1 MQKLPVE
8 LFHCILD
15 NLDTKTI
22 IFSVRH
28 VCRLFRS
35 LVNNYDRYVL
45 NLTLVSK
52 RDLILFCRLINPN
65 NVISLTLSNE
75 EQTSNQIDFFISL
88 VRLRQFTRLH
98 SINLLH
104 INESQLN
111 FILEQINLNS
121 LTSFS
126 FGIKQYD
133 DRRINTMN
141 NFLTSMVSKS
151 NFRKIE
157 FNLTKERLS
166 QISWPLDC
174 SIQYLIVNQN
184 VTMDNLLIILQCSP
198 HLHTIILKETL
209 DEIINHVSLK
219 FASPIYFRQL
229 TSLTMENF
237 RETVDDLESF
247 LLLTPSLVH
256 LKLVGNRSMFD
267 GKRWEQFIE
276 INLPNLDKFE
286 FYFDYWSSDEKTSA
300 YLELII
306 ASFRTPFWIEH
317 KKWFVNCACDI
328 KRSYTVYLYS
338 IPICKSFLKYEVA
351 MDKNSLFNHMTTM
364 DDNQFIKSDVNALNL
379 TLNKILADYI
389 HEKLDLNSYI
399 CDLDPFNFSYLKNF
413 NLK

>member
-8 LFHCILD
+8 LLHCILD

-22 IFSVRH
+22 VFSVRH

-35 LVNNYDRYVL
+35 LGNNYDRYVL
-45 NLTLVSK
+45 NLTLISK
-52 RDLILFCRLINPN
+52 RNLILLCRLINPN
-65 NVISLTLSNE
+65 NVVSLILSNE
-75 EQTSNQIDFFISL
+75 EQTSSQIDFFISL
-88 VRLRQFTRLH
+88 VHLRQFTRLR
-98 SINLLH
+98 SITLLH
-104 INESQLN
+104 TNESQLN
-111 FILEQINLNS
+111 FILERINLNF

-126 FGIKQYD
+126 FSIKKYD
-133 DRRINTMN
+133 DRHINTTN

-151 NFRKIE
+151 NIRRIE
-157 FNLTKERLS
+157 LNLSNARLS
-166 QISWPLDC
+166 QISWSLDC

-184 VTMDNLLIILQCSP
+184 ITMDNLLIILQCSP

-256 LKLVGNRSMFD
+256 LKLVANRPMFD

-338 IPICKSFLKYEVA
+338 IPICKSFLKYEVE

-364 DDNQFIKSDVNALNL
+364 DDNQFIKSDVNVLNL

-389 HEKLDLNSYI
+389 HEKV
-399 CDLDPFNFSYLKNF
+399 CYLTKF
-413 NLK
+413 IHFITYSSIQ